1 MPPPC
6 IARVSTIAF
15 AVAGGLAVSACGVL
29 PSRPSTMA
37 EPTRS
42 TPTQTLSPKPADQ
55 TSRAPTPSSDPG
67 QASASAPRAAVAV
80 NAPLPPQAPISS
92 APIASTQSAQ
102 AAPPNPQALVAL
114 PFDSAVLRA
123 AGILLSDTDKE
134 LAKSKSKLPR
144 QLVIDPLIDASTGQ
158 QTVGTQKMGEQIASL
173 IKIQYSDIF
182 DVQPFTRAS
191 LEQSPLLLMGTLTA
205 MNKNN
210 NPKERA
216 DVFRIWLT
224 MVDLATGR
232 VIAKALGRATEETV
246 DATPTPMYRDS
257 ATWPKDAT
265 VEAYINS
272 CQVNTKIG
280 DPVVP
285 TYLRSIST
293 AALISDATDAYD
305 RGRMDEAFKFYSQ
318 AAASV
323 DGAGQLRVLN
333 GLYLSAWNT
342 GRQKEASDAFGQIVM
357 HGLTTKKLG
366 VKFLFQPNSTD
377 FVRDPKLSSQYSNWI
392 NQIATQ
398 AAPRNVCLRVVGHT
412 SKTGSAAFNE
422 ALSLRR
428 ASTIQ
433 RRLESIAAGSLK
445 NRMIPDGVGFRETLI
460 GTGTDDHR
468 DALDRRVELN
478 VIDCPV
484 PAQSGRIS

>member
-1 MPPPC
+1 MPSP
-6 IARVSTIAF
+6 RVACVRTIAVI
-15 AVAGGLAVSACGVL
+15 VAGGLAVSACGVL
-29 PSRPSTMA
+29 PFQLFA
-37 EPTRS
+37 KVEPART
-42 TPTQTLSPKPADQ
+42 TPIQAPPPKPTAQ
-55 TSRAPTPSSDPG
+55 APIVPMDSTTPAQSPV
-67 QASASAPRAAVAV
+67 SAPRAAAVA
-80 NAPLPPQAPISS
+80 NAPPPLQPPVASV
-92 APIASTQSAQ
+92 PIARTQGTPPPTPT
-102 AAPPNPQALVAL
+102 APVAL

-123 AGILLSDTDKE
+123 AGILLSDSDKV
-134 LAKSKSKLPR
+134 LAKSNSKLPR
-144 QLVIDPLIDASTGQ
+144 QLVIDPLIDANTGQ

-173 IKIQYSDIF
+173 IKVQYGEIF
-182 DVQPFTRAS
+182 DVQPFTRAT

-205 MNKNN
+205 MNKDN
-210 NPKERA
+210 NPQERA

-257 ATWPKDAT
+257 PTWPKDAT

-285 TYLRSIST
+285 TYLRSINT
-293 AALISDATDAYD
+293 AALISEATDAYD
-305 RGRMDEAFKFYSQ
+305 RGRMDDAFKLYSQ
-318 AAASV
+318 AATGE
-323 DGAGQLRVLN
+323 DEAGQLRILN
-333 GLYLSAWNT
+333 GLYLSAWNM
-342 GRQKEASDAFGQIVM
+342 GRQKEASDAFGRIVT

-377 FVRDPKLSSQYSNWI
+377 FVRDPKLSNQYTDWI
-392 NQIATQ
+392 NQIAIQ
-398 AAPRNVCLRVVGHT
+398 SAPTSVCLRVVGHT
-412 SKTGSAAFNE
+412 SRTGSAAFND

-433 RRLESIAAGSLK
+433 RRLETMASGALK

-460 GTGTDDHR
+460 GTGTDDLR
-468 DALDRRVELN
+468 DALDRRVEFN
-478 VIDCPV
+478 VIDCPASR
-484 PAQSGRIS
+484 PSGRIN